1 MIDSCPISIS
11 KSAAEEVKGI
21 FEQKKIPEGYMLRV
35 GIKGGGCG
43 APGFVI
49 GFDTPQDADVRFEE
63 NGIELLIDKK
73 HFMYL
78 LGIELDFEE
87 RHDERGFIFRK
98 PDAT

>member
-1 MIDSCPISIS
+1 MSHKCPIALTPQ
-11 KSAAEEVKGI
+11 AAQEIKQI
-21 FEQKKIPEGYMLRV
+21 FDQKKIPEGYLLRV

-49 GFDTPQDADVRFEE
+49 GFDTPKEHDVQFHLEQ
-63 NGIELLIDKK
+63 IDLLIDKK

-78 LGIELDFEE
+78 LDIELDFED

-98 PDAT
+98 PNEK